1 MKYSYLAVCHH
12 LASYLRGVTEHG
24 VYTVRS
30 GVAKGLRRRG
40 GFGFMPR
47 QMSEEETFLA
57 RLDLCGKTIFDVGG
71 YQGIYTMFF
80 ARAAGPK
87 GRVVTFEPNPVNYA
101 SILDN
106 VQLNGFGNVVVKQ
119 VALAERKGKAEF
131 VFPGRE
137 PARGT
142 LRADYQ
148 ASLARRSDS
157 LRIAVMLDTL
167 DNQLQLA
174 ELPPPDFIKI
184 DVEGAEVEV
193 LRGMTHVLQGYRPAL
208 FIEVHTGV
216 DVPRLVR
223 LLADADYELSDI
235 EQNIRITPDHVGAFQ
250 NGHLYCCPRV
260 ATLDSK
266 AFKTE
271 LVVAT

>member
-1 MKYSYLAVCHH
+1 MKYAYLAVCYQ
-12 LASYLRGVTEHG
+12 LASYLRGVTERG

-30 GVAKGLRRRG
+30 GVAKGLKRRG

-47 QMSEEETFLA
+47 QMSQEEAFLA
-57 RLDLCGKTIFDVGG
+57 GLDLSGKTIFDVGG
-71 YQGIYTMFF
+71 YQGIYAMFF

-87 GRVVTFEPNPVNYA
+87 GQVVTFEPNPVNHA

-106 VQLNGFGNVVVKQ
+106 VQLNGFRNVVVKQ
-119 VALAERKGKAEF
+119 MALADRKGTAEF
-131 VFPGRE
+131 VFPVRE

-148 ASLARRSDS
+148 ASLARRFES
-157 LRIAVMLDTL
+157 RKIAVMLDTL

-174 ELPPPDFIKI
+174 ELPPPNFIKI
-184 DVEGAEVEV
+184 DVEGAELEV
-193 LRGMTHVLQGYRPAL
+193 LRGTAHVLEEYRPAL

-216 DVPRLVR
+216 DVRQLVR

-235 EQNIRITPDHVGAFQ
+235 EQNMRITPDNIGRFQ
-250 NGHLYCCPRV
+250 NGHLYCCARA
-260 ATLDSK
+260 ATLAPK
-266 AFKTE
+266 RFEAE
-271 LVVAT
+271 LVAA